1 MGLYI
6 GVDGVARNV
15 KSIYVGV
22 GGVARKVAKGYIGV
36 NGIARQLYSSGLPL
50 SALPEGSLVAINE
63 SGSPVLFYLAKHD
76 YESGLNGAGR
86 TLIVR
91 KDCYDKRQW
100 HSSDVN
106 AYASS
111 TIDSWLNGDY
121 KALLDSKVQSKI
133 GSTKFYYTPGNG
145 NTTVTTL
152 ERAIFLPSV
161 TELGK
166 SHTDG
171 NTEGT
176 ELPIASSLW
185 PTEQSTNG
193 SDWTRSPV
201 TNNKTKAISL
211 GFLFAVTTVASK
223 CTNTY
228 KARPC
233 FTLPAD
239 ATVNPEPNADGS
251 YTLTI

>member
-1 MGLYI
+1 MNRMMLRRR
-6 GVDGVARNV
+6 VLMASLMN
-15 KSIYVGV
+15 
-22 GGVARKVAKGYIGV
+22 
-36 NGIARQLYSSGLPL
+36 SGLPL
-50 SALPEGSLVAINE
+50 SGLPEGSLVAINE

-76 YESGLNGAGR
+76 YESDLNGAGR

-166 SHTDG
+166 SHTNG

-185 PTEQSTNG
+185 PTDGGTIG
-193 SDWTRSPV
+193 SHWTRSPV
-201 TNNKTKAISL
+201 TNNKTKAIVLAYLYIVSA
-211 GFLFAVTTVASK
+211 GSNK
-223 CTNTY
+223 CTNTNG
-228 KARPC
+228 ARPC
-233 FTLPAD
+233 FTLPSD
-239 ATVNPEPNADGS
+239 LTVNSQPNADGS